1 MIRPS
6 VLFEEVDMEVRWMI
20 RYGVDDSHLTECLPG
35 THRLR
40 REAFCAFDDFSPIYP
55 YKIVQV
61 LRLQFENEYE
71 GASDVRV
78 VAEKRLN
85 TKTMMWG

>member
-1 MIRPS
+1 
-6 VLFEEVDMEVRWMI
+6 MEVRWMI

-35 THRLR
+35 VHSLR
-40 REAFCAFDDFSPIYP
+40 RDAFCAFDAFSPIYP

-61 LRLQFENEYE
+61 LRLRFENEYE

-85 TKTMMWG
+85 TKTMMWE